1 MGSFDNRKFGSA
13 PLEPATRVPDPG
25 IPIAMMPTAVIRVN
39 VMVHINLT
47 VVDPVRVGVLAK
59 R

>member
-1 MGSFDNRKFGSA
+1 MSDS
-13 PLEPATRVPDPG
+13 PSLEPATRVPGPG
-25 IPIAMMPTAVIRVN
+25 IPIAVMPAAVIRVN